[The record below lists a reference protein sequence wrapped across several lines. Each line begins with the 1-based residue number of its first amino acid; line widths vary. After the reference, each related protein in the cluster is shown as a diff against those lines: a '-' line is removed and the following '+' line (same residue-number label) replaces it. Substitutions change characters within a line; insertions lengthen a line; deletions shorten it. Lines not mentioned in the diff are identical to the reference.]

1 MHSTQIIGLSPNT
14 TYQWQVRSICTG
26 VSTSVYSSSSLFTTG
41 LIRIAGPQTAL
52 GFEVFPNPADEVV
65 SVRFDASEI
74 AKGIIQ
80 ISDVTGRVI
89 RHIEIDILTGENLI
103 ELNTSELSP
112 GLYHFHIESNTDRF
126 DSKVI
131 IQ

>member
-1 MHSTQIIGLSPNT
+1 MAGTLHL
-14 TYQWQVRSICTG
+14 YWCEYIC
-26 VSTSVYSSSSLFTTG
+26 VFFFVFVYNG
-41 LIRIAGPQTAL
+41 IDQDRRPQTAL